1 VISRYDAPN
10 GCAAT
15 ATVVDGQALA
25 ALGSHALYATAD
37 GFQVVG
43 AYPAVRRPFM
53 PPAHH
58 P

>member
-1 VISRYDAPN
+1 V
-10 GCAAT
+10 
-15 ATVVDGQALA
+15 VVDGAALA
-25 ALGSHALYATAD
+25 ALGSHALYAAAG

-43 AYPAVRRPFM
+43 AYPAVRRRFM